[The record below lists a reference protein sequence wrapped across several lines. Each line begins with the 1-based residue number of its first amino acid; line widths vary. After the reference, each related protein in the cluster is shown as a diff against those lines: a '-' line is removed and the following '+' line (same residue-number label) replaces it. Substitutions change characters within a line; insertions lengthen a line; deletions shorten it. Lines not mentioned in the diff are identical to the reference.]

1 MNINRDIYLQ
11 RLVDSRHNRMIK
23 VITGVRRCGKS
34 YLLFHL
40 FTEWLFA
47 KGVAEDHVITVNLE
61 DRRNKSLRDPD
72 NLLAYIDGR
81 MTDKDMYYILLDEIQ
96 MVDEFEDVLNSYLNV
111 DNADVYVTGSNAKF
125 LSKDVITEFRGRG
138 DEIHMLPLSFGE
150 FYSVY
155 EGDYK
160 MALDEYLTYGGLP
173 QILSYKTE
181 KQKADYLKGLF
192 EKTYISDIVGRYHVK
207 NEAELSDLVNIVASA
222 VGSLTNPTKLFLGLG
237 T

>member
-1 MNINRDIYLQ
+1 
-11 RLVDSRHNRMIK
+11 
-23 VITGVRRCGKS
+23 
-34 YLLFHL
+34 
-40 FTEWLFA
+40 
-47 KGVAEDHVITVNLE
+47 
-61 DRRNKSLRDPD
+61 
-72 NLLAYIDGR
+72 
-81 MTDKDMYYILLDEIQ
+81 
-96 MVDEFEDVLNSYLNV
+96 
-111 DNADVYVTGSNAKF
+111 
-125 LSKDVITEFRGRG
+125 
-138 DEIHMLPLSFGE
+138 MLPLSFGE

-207 NEAELSDLVNIVASA
+207 NEAELGELVNIVASA